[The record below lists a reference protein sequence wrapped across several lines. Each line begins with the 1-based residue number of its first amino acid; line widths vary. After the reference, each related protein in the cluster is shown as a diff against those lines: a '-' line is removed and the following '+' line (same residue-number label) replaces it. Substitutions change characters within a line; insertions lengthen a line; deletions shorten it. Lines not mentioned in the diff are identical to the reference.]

1 MKQTEQRMKTQWILV
16 FLAMLVCFCGW
27 WAVRK
32 EGFFADELYSYGL
45 SNSDYAPFLSWYYNG
60 ERAYSGT
67 SAEHIYSREDFMSYV
82 AVQEGQRFDYAS
94 VYYNQTQDVH
104 PPVFYFLLHTVCS
117 LFPGS
122 FTKWTGLGLILRC
135 SAAPLRHCMHLAWRF
150 LKGRTVGKSRCSSAR
165 CMHSVERQS
174 QMQR

>member
-1 MKQTEQRMKTQWILV
+1 MKQTEQRMKTRWILV

-94 VYYNQTQDVH
+94 VYYN
-104 PPVFYFLLHTVCS
+104 
-117 LFPGS
+117 
-122 FTKWTGLGLILRC
+122 
-135 SAAPLRHCMHLAWRF
+135 
-150 LKGRTVGKSRCSSAR
+150 
-165 CMHSVERQS
+165 
-174 QMQR
+174 

>member
-1 MKQTEQRMKTQWILV
+1 MKQTEQRMKTRWILV

-45 SNSDYAPFLSWYYNG
+45 SNSNYAPFLSWYYNG

-94 VYYNQTQDVH
+94 VYYNQTQDVRRYST
-104 PPVFYFLLHTVCS
+104 FYCTRFA
-117 LFPGS
+117 
-122 FTKWTGLGLILRC
+122 RC
-135 SAAPLRHCMHLAWRF
+135 SRAALQNGLA
-150 LKGRTVGKSRCSSAR
+150 LV
-165 CMHSVERQS
+165 
-174 QMQR
+174 

>member
-1 MKQTEQRMKTQWILV
+1 MKQTEQRMKTRWILV

-122 FTKWTGLGLILRC
+122 FTKWTGLGLNFALFGGTI
-135 SAAPLRHCMHLAWRF
+135 AALYALGMEI

>member
-1 MKQTEQRMKTQWILV
+1 MAGQRISVLQRARMQREMRKESRTGKMRNSMKQTEQRMKTRWILA

-45 SNSDYAPFLSWYYNG
+45 SNSNYAPFLSWYYNG

-82 AVQEGQRFDYAS
+82 AVQEGQRFDYARFIIIRRRMS
-94 VYYNQTQDVH
+94 TRRYST
-104 PPVFYFLLHTVCS
+104 FYCTRFA
-117 LFPGS
+117 
-122 FTKWTGLGLILRC
+122 RC
-135 SAAPLRHCMHLAWRF
+135 SRAALQNGLA
-150 LKGRTVGKSRCSSAR
+150 LA
-165 CMHSVERQS
+165 
-174 QMQR
+174 